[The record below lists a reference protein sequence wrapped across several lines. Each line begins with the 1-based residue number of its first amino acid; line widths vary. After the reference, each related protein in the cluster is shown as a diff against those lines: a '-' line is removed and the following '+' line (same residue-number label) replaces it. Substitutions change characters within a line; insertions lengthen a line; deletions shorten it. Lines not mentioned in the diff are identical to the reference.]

1 MNKVLSKLKLPGSK
15 PRASERLA
23 SNNSWKEQPDFTTAL
38 SDSEDGGGGAAALTS
53 ANLRVHKGR
62 PITNEGQRQARG
74 LDNAKKWV
82 EHSPAPKNSNGKV
95 LDDDSSEDGSAF
107 AASSRLDP
115 TSSRLGAGVGI
126 RPFHQREPQNEKGDS
141 GEKDLPLGQQA
152 FNELTRMRSSELA
165 NADGK
170 RKKSARKRGES
181 AGRKVTYNL
190 TDDSESMDD
199 MDFAQRSG
207 LLHGIH
213 RGPSYHD
220 PLERE
225 ISGTLDVYNAQT
237 RITKSRSSSR
247 GSHGLDGLDVLCM
260 DSPQARARALAE
272 ADDLMN
278 MYAQPKGA
286 SAKASFRGAESS
298 AKLPSSGNAPAR
310 PKPVLRTPS
319 AATQPLQY
327 ADGLGGKTG
336 CYKANQE
343 VSKRFDISD
352 SSDSEV
358 EQGSGKDL
366 DQYGRRVRSRNGHE
380 DGSRPG
386 TKGQM
391 EMGMETLEAV
401 NRIGTARSRLR
412 TGMSQNS
419 RGGFDYSGPG
429 AATDTLVRTL
439 QTVNKAPRNPEYLPD
454 LDDSDSDV
462 LRQTDSDYDGNDQP
476 DTMRRLE
483 LAHAKTAPF
492 TLAGTND
499 FDSFMKS
506 VDKSVH
512 RAVKVER
519 RSQKSRSGSRPG
531 SRAASR
537 GGEVQRVDRLPSRSG
552 SRADMRQQQA
562 EGPNIVSTST
572 SDMQVQRQDA
582 RGARGYVAPE
592 HQDSAQA
599 SARPPT
605 VVKELGASVGLRRQ
619 HLAQIENG
627 RVVPHSPVPNPTRSG
642 TAKSQNFSPGST
654 FSPDTPMRRPMTT
667 NEDIALA
674 EQQEEMELLQRQ
686 QQVALQKEREQ
697 QEILN
702 RLKRDKTRRETK
714 VKDTQQQLEQL
725 WEEQMH
731 KDDLQYQ
738 QQKEIEHLRHA
749 LAMREQRERAQQ
761 EELERLRRDVSE
773 RARADT
779 EGAMA
784 FDRLLA
790 EKHKKLLLTP
800 AEIRQQVDEQMQREA
815 LQREHEAELRQ
826 MQEERARQV
835 QEAAF
840 QKRHQEI
847 MREGSKHGVSEISNA
862 DVLRHRKP
870 AYDENGNLAPSGRNQ
885 TRNPGSPSQL
895 SRPATQ
901 LSMRHDRSRPGTAGS
916 NFTVDSTST
925 SIREVKEASEAAA
938 EIRKGI
944 KQAAKSRAQQ
954 QSLANT
960 NDSSVNHGAES
971 EVAPTQKVKASAS
984 KETPNIVKERQQA
997 VKKLNLD
1004 QIKSKHDKAPALKQ
1018 FEMQQQVRDHATE
1031 LHRAS
1036 DDARHKAD
1044 LAEAKRIL
1052 ESPKSRAGQ
1061 RASSSANGT
1070 QGTSRT
1076 ACSDPVMNEE
1086 LRRLEEEKAEFE
1098 RREQLQEEY
1107 IQQLKYE
1114 QEQKLEK
1121 EAAKRKALQ
1130 DLRGENNL
1138 IDRMLR
1144 ETDSL
1149 ESGIIQE
1156 VGTLEA
1162 LKEQV
1167 LARQFGLADFELSM

>member
-1 MNKVLSKLKLPGSK
+1 
-15 PRASERLA
+15 
-23 SNNSWKEQPDFTTAL
+23 
-38 SDSEDGGGGAAALTS
+38 
-53 ANLRVHKGR
+53 
-62 PITNEGQRQARG
+62 
-74 LDNAKKWV
+74 
-82 EHSPAPKNSNGKV
+82 
-95 LDDDSSEDGSAF
+95 
-107 AASSRLDP
+107 
-115 TSSRLGAGVGI
+115 
-126 RPFHQREPQNEKGDS
+126 
-141 GEKDLPLGQQA
+141 
-152 FNELTRMRSSELA
+152 
-165 NADGK
+165 
-170 RKKSARKRGES
+170 
-181 AGRKVTYNL
+181 
-190 TDDSESMDD
+190 
-199 MDFAQRSG
+199 
-207 LLHGIH
+207 
-213 RGPSYHD
+213 
-220 PLERE
+220 
-225 ISGTLDVYNAQT
+225 
-237 RITKSRSSSR
+237 
-247 GSHGLDGLDVLCM
+247 
-260 DSPQARARALAE
+260 
-272 ADDLMN
+272 
-278 MYAQPKGA
+278 
-286 SAKASFRGAESS
+286 
-298 AKLPSSGNAPAR
+298 
-310 PKPVLRTPS
+310 
-319 AATQPLQY
+319 
-327 ADGLGGKTG
+327 
-336 CYKANQE
+336 
-343 VSKRFDISD
+343 
-352 SSDSEV
+352 
-358 EQGSGKDL
+358 
-366 DQYGRRVRSRNGHE
+366 
-380 DGSRPG
+380 
-386 TKGQM
+386 
-391 EMGMETLEAV
+391 MGMETLEAG
-401 NRIGTARSRLR
+401 NRVGTARSRVR

-419 RGGFDYSGPG
+419 RGGFDFSGPC

-537 GGEVQRVDRLPSRSG
+537 GGEVQGVDRLPSRSG
-552 SRADMRQQQA
+552 SRTYMRRQQA

-582 RGARGYVAPE
+582 RGARGYVAPQ
-592 HQDSAQA
+592 HQDSPQE

-642 TAKSQNFSPGST
+642 TAKSQKFSPGST
-654 FSPDTPMRRPMTT
+654 FSPDTPMRRPMPT

-674 EQQEEMELLQRQ
+674 EQQEEMELLQQQ

-773 RARADT
+773 RARADA

-840 QKRHQEI
+840 QKRQEEI
-847 MREGSKHGVSEISNA
+847 MREGSKHGVSAISNA

-901 LSMRHDRSRPGTAGS
+901 LSIPHDRSRPGTAGS

-960 NDSSVNHGAES
+960 DDSSAKHGAES
-971 EVAPTQKVKASAS
+971 QVAPTQKVKASAS
-984 KETPNIVKERQQA
+984 KETPNISNERQQA

-1018 FEMQQQVRDHATE
+1018 FEMRQQVRDHATE

-1052 ESPKSRAGQ
+1052 EGPKSRAGQ
-1061 RASSSANGT
+1061 RASSSAHST

-1076 ACSDPVMNEE
+1076 ACSDPVLNEE

-1167 LARQFGLADFELSM
+1167 LARQFGLADLELSMYIRVAYDSFA